1 MNKYALLLVVL
12 NSVLGSLSANAQSGA
27 DALLNSLGKSSMN
40 SPASQALN
48 PSIQGEIRLDNPVA
62 RLLFNDWSSQRGLS
76 YETNAWVQQFFAGK
90 FETFAHLKTAM
101 ASSVD
106 QIQSANFRN
115 SINAAY
121 VYSLYRL
128 DLAQSFMNEWLKAMD
143 NTSFA
148 SSPAAFSLDE
158 AVSSIIP
165 MDQWL
170 VDQKIQLTAEQEAI
184 IRKTGMSRHP
194 AWLSLHAMILQ
205 RKGMAA
211 EEILSKLGVNS
222 PFRPKLAMTVA
233 LAYAKKND
241 LGNAAK
247 ILKIYYEPWMNQ
259 SKDPTA
265 RSRYSLEIAR
275 LLYQI
280 GSVDGAI
287 QYYQKIPKGSADYIT
302 AREELSWCW
311 LRQGN
316 IAELR
321 GNLATLNSSV
331 MSDQFR
337 PESSLVKA
345 ISDLKICNYSQVE
358 KDFDVFVKSNKEWA
372 KKIEAAIQAPESATP
387 RIVDDFSQYAMDS
400 VKARAVEITKLQ
412 ELANRSVSAALPAV
426 GQQKHWLAAIR
437 NLNQAM
443 EFGKKRQSEEFR
455 RQWKSDKLT
464 LQESIRKMQFVKI
477 ELLSQVSQVESLTSK
492 QEAPKEIMQAA
503 KNKINEQGDHS
514 FPFDGVIWPDELFKL
529 RALTDG
535 QCAGKL

>member
-1 MNKYALLLVVL
+1 MNKFILIAGTVFTIT
-12 NSVLGSLSANAQSGA
+12 ANAQSGA
-27 DALLNSLGKSSMN
+27 DVLLNTLGGKSTAN
-40 SPASQALN
+40 SPGPQNLN
-48 PSIQGEIRLDNPVA
+48 MSIQGEIRLDNPVS
-62 RLLFNDWSSQRGLS
+62 RLLFNDWSGQRGLS

-101 ASSVD
+101 APSVE
-106 QIQSANFRN
+106 QVTSVNFKN
-115 SINAAY
+115 SIQAAHL
-121 VYSLYRL
+121 YSLYRL
-128 DLAQSFMNEWLKAMD
+128 NLSQSFMNDWLKSMD
-143 NTSFA
+143 EGSFSTSQ
-148 SSPAAFSLDE
+148 AAFTLDE
-158 AVSSIIP
+158 AVSTQSF
-165 MDQWL
+165 DQWL
-170 VDQKIQLTAEQEAI
+170 ADQKIQLTAEQEAI
-184 IRKTGMSRHP
+184 IRKIGHSRHP
-194 AWLSLHAMILQ
+194 AWLSLNAMVMQ
-205 RKGMAA
+205 RKGLAG
-211 EEILSKLGVNS
+211 EELLSKLGINS

-233 LAYAKKND
+233 LAYARKND

-247 ILKIYYEPWMNQ
+247 VLKVYYEPWMNQ

-265 RSRYSLEIAR
+265 KSRYSLEIAR

-287 QYYQKIPKGSADYIT
+287 QYYQKIPKGSADFIT

-321 GNLATLNSSV
+321 GNLATLNSAV
-331 MSDQFR
+331 LSDQFR

-358 KDFDVFVKSNKEWA
+358 KDFDQFVKSNKEWA
-372 KKIEAAIQAPESATP
+372 KKIDAAIQAPESATP
-387 RIVDDFSQYAMDS
+387 RIVDDFSQLAIDS
-400 VKARAVEITKLQ
+400 IKARTTEIAQLE

-426 GQQKHWLAAIR
+426 GQQKHWLNSIR
-437 NLNQAM
+437 DLKLALD
-443 EFGKKRQSEEFR
+443 FAKKRQAEEFR
-455 RQWKSDKLT
+455 RQWKNDKLT

-492 QEAPKEIMQAA
+492 QAAPKEVMQAA
-503 KNKINEQGDHS
+503 KTKINEQGDHS
-514 FPFDGVIWPDELFKL
+514 FPFDGVVWPDELFKL